1 MKFTTWAKIG
11 LSAVFAFSLMGSLSA
26 QDAQPEAPY
35 WDSTL
40 PIEERV
46 EDLLARMTLDEKI
59 GQMTLIE
66 KNSIPP
72 RDVHDFFIGGI
83 LSGGGGYPRGDN
95 TPEGWAKMVGDYQDN
110 ALATRLGIPMIYGVD
125 AVHGHNNLHGAT
137 LFPHNI
143 GLGAANNPELMT
155 QIGQIT
161 ASEMIATGI
170 YWDYAPVLAPVR
182 DIRWGRTYEAY
193 GENTDLVTALGIP
206 FMIGLQGELGDLGTP
221 GTVLATPKH
230 YIGDGATT
238 WGTSPFG
245 PRNID
250 RGDTVMDDATLR
262 EMLLPP
268 YIAAVDA
275 GALSVMTSY
284 SSWNGLP
291 MHAHAYLV
299 NDVLKGELGFQGF
312 IVSDWEAVTL
322 ISDNDYNDVVT
333 AINAGVDMNMVPYD
347 YRGFIDMARDA
358 VNVGDIPLERIDDA
372 VRRILRAKF
381 AMGLFEHPFGDD
393 ALMASVGSDQHRAVA
408 RQAVRESLVLLKN
421 DNQAL
426 PIAKDA
432 ATIFVAGT
440 GADNLGR
447 QLGGWSIEWQ
457 GGSGEITVGTTL
469 LQGILAAVSPDTVVS
484 YSPTGRFENADGT
497 ASVADVG
504 IVVLSED
511 PYAEYEGDN
520 NLIRLS
526 RGDVAMVERMRAS
539 STTLIIVL
547 LSGRPL
553 ISTDEILAADAF
565 VAAWLPGTEGAG
577 VSDVLFGDSPFSG
590 KLSFTWPRSV
600 DQLPFDFSAIPTE
613 GCEAPLFPFGYGLT
627 ADDTAASAPWLEL
640 AASCVE

>member
-1 MKFTTWAKIG
+1 MKFTTWVKIG
-11 LSAVFAFSLMGSLSA
+11 LSAIFAFSLIAPITA
-26 QDAQPEAPY
+26 QDATPEAPY

-40 PIEERV
+40 PVEERV

-66 KNSIPP
+66 KNSLPP
-72 RDVHDFFIGGI
+72 RDVYDFFIGGV
-83 LSGGGGYPRGDN
+83 LSGGGGYPQGDN
-95 TPEGWAKMVGDYQDN
+95 TPEGWAKMVGEYQDN

-125 AVHGHNNLHGAT
+125 AVHGHNNLFGAT
-137 LFPHNI
+137 IFPHNI
-143 GLGAANNPELMT
+143 GLGAANNPALMV

-161 ASEMIATGI
+161 AREMIATGI
-170 YWDYAPVLAPVR
+170 YWDYAPVLAPVL
-182 DIRWGRTYEAY
+182 DIRWGRTYEAFS
-193 GENTDLVTALGIP
+193 ENTDLVTALGIP
-206 FMIGLQGELGDLGTP
+206 FMTGLQGELGQLGTP

-238 WGTSPFG
+238 WGTSPMG

-250 RGDTVMDDATLR
+250 RGDTQMDEATLR
-262 EMLLPP
+262 QLLLPP
-268 YIAAVDA
+268 YIAAVNA
-275 GALSVMTSY
+275 GALSIMTSY

-291 MHAHAYLV
+291 MHAHAFLI

-322 ISDNDYNDVVT
+322 ISNDDYADVVT
-333 AINAGVDMNMVPYD
+333 AINAGIDMNMVPYN
-347 YRGFIDMARDA
+347 YRSFIDMARDA
-358 VNVGDIPLERIDDA
+358 VTAGDIPMERIDDA

-381 AMGLFEHPFGDD
+381 TMGLFEHPFSDESLV
-393 ALMASVGSDQHRAVA
+393 ATVGSQDHRAVA

-421 DNQAL
+421 ENQTL
-426 PIAKDA
+426 PIPTDS
-432 ATIFVAGT
+432 ATIFVAGQ

-457 GGSGEITVGTTL
+457 GGSGDITLGTTL
-469 LQGILAAVSPDTVVS
+469 LAGIQAAVSADTVVS

-497 ASVADVG
+497 PAMADVG

-511 PYAEYEGDN
+511 PYAEFEGDN

-539 STTLIIVL
+539 SKRLVVIL

-553 ISTDEILAADAF
+553 IATAEILSADAF

-577 VSDVLFGDSPFSG
+577 VSDVLFGAAPFTG
-590 KLSFTWPRSV
+590 RLPFTWPRSV
-600 DQLPFDFSAIPTE
+600 DQLPFDFAAIATE

-627 ADDTAASAPWLEL
+627 TDDNAASAPWLAL
-640 AASCVE
+640 AAECVE